1 MRADMRRIL
10 TFAVVI
16 VFSGAAHAAAPEFNT
31 DHFCGDFAQTH
42 GGGNMGDIAK
52 AVCLLS
58 EESTKEVVDKAWDH
72 ISTDARTAC
81 LKAAGDSYISLAEC
95 LNTLPGQ

>member
-1 MRADMRRIL
+1 MGRIL
-10 TFAVVI
+10 AFAVIV

-42 GGGNMGDIAK
+42 GGGNMGDMAK

-58 EESTKEVVDKAWDH
+58 EESIKEVVDKAWDH
-72 ISTDARTAC
+72 ISADARATC
-81 LKAAGDSYISLAEC
+81 LKAAGESYISLAQC
-95 LNTLPGQ
+95 LNAMPGQ